1 MIGGKEVEQKLFWI
15 GNEKELEAVGI
26 FLPNTICK

>member
-26 FLPNTICK
+26 FIAQDNL